1 MKLVRNGEMGVLV
14 NQADITKLTTPKA
27 IEDEINRITLGDYE
41 VVRRDHNTVVAPEEY
56 IAYLNGLLASAK
68 EKSNK
73 PADQTDTTPDQS
85 APADQ
90 TDATPDQPTPAD
102 DIPVPD
108 ENKLDVEAGLRQRDQ
123 IIEQLLKV
131 AKAEQKRANEAEAKL
146 NTAIAE
152 IDAADAENKATEP
165 VYYEGS
171 VPESEHRATATIK
184 EPLAELLRI
193 VYGDSKISLFANIAV
208 ARGLL
213 GDARAET
220 LIDNIYDEGTYSKF
234 IDALKGDT
242 TVDNSAEQES
252 KPSESDTEWFETA
265 TGYAVIS
272 RI

>member
-85 APADQ
+85 APAGQ
-90 TDATPDQPTPAD
+90 TDSASDQPTPAD
-102 DIPVPD
+102 DILIPD
-108 ENKLDVEAGLRQRDQ
+108 EDKLDVEAGLRQRDQ

-131 AKAEQKRANEAEAKL
+131 AKAEQKRANDAEVKL
-146 NTAIAE
+146 NTAISE
-152 IDAADAENKATEP
+152 IEVADAENKATEP

-193 VYGDSKISLFANIAV
+193 VYGGSKISLFANIAV

-220 LIDNIYDEGTYSKF
+220 LIDSIYDEGAYSKF
-234 IDALKGDT
+234 VEALKG
-242 TVDNSAEQES
+242 AE
-252 KPSESDTEWFETA
+252 
-265 TGYAVIS
+265 
-272 RI
+272 

>member
-27 IEDEINRITLGDYE
+27 IEDEIDRIALGDYE

-56 IAYLNGLLASAK
+56 ITYLNWLLASAK

-73 PADQTDTTPDQS
+73 LSDQIDTTPDQS

-108 ENKLDVEAGLRQRDQ
+108 ENKLDVEAGLHRRDQ

-152 IDAADAENKATEP
+152 IEAADAENETAVP

-171 VPESEHRATATIK
+171 VPESEHRATASIK
-184 EPLAELLRI
+184 EPLAELLRVI
-193 VYGDSKISLFANIAV
+193 YGGSKISLFANIAV

-220 LIDNIYDEGTYSKF
+220 LIDSIYDEGAYLKF
-234 IDALKGDT
+234 IEALKGDV

-252 KPSESDTEWFETA
+252 KPSESDTE
-265 TGYAVIS
+265 
-272 RI
+272 

>member
-14 NQADITKLTTPKA
+14 NQADIDKLTTTKA
-27 IEDEINRITLGDYE
+27 IEDEIDRIALGDYD

-73 PADQTDTTPDQS
+73 PADQTDTTLDQS

-90 TDATPDQPTPAD
+90 TDAASDQPTPAD

-108 ENKLDVEAGLRQRDQ
+108 ENKLDVEAGLHRRDQ

-152 IDAADAENKATEP
+152 IEAADAENKATEP
-165 VYYEGS
+165 VYYAGS

-193 VYGDSKISLFANIAV
+193 VYGGSKISLFANIAV

-220 LIDNIYDEGTYSKF
+220 LTDSIYGDGTYSKF
-234 IDALKGDT
+234 IESLKGDT

-252 KPSESDTEWFETA
+252 KPSESDTE
-265 TGYAVIS
+265 
-272 RI
+272 